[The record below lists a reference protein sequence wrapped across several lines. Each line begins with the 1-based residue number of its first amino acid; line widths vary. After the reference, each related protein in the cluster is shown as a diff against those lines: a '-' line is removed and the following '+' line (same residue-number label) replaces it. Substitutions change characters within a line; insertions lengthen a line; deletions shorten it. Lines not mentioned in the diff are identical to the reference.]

1 MAKAMG
7 QRRAGRWTRGRS
19 AFVALAFLSL
29 ALQLMFP
36 AGFMAAAA
44 GQATHGLPLVICTG
58 QGQIVADWDS
68 VSGGESHEKHA
79 PAKSMAACPFAG
91 HAVADT
97 AAEPPIVAAPATYAQ
112 LAAAP
117 LPGAVSIGL
126 GLAAPPPPSQG
137 PPRLA

>member
-1 MAKAMG
+1 MG
-7 QRRAGRWTRGRS
+7 HRRKGRWTRGWG

-44 GQATHGLPLVICTG
+44 GQATHGLPVVICTG

-68 VSGGESHEKHA
+68 VSGGHVHDKQA
-79 PAKSMAACPFAG
+79 PAKGMASCPFAG

-97 AAEPPIVAAPATYAQ
+97 GSAPVLVAAPATYAHI
-112 LAAAP
+112 AAAP
-117 LPGAVSIGL
+117 LPTAVAPGL

-137 PPRLA
+137 PPRLI